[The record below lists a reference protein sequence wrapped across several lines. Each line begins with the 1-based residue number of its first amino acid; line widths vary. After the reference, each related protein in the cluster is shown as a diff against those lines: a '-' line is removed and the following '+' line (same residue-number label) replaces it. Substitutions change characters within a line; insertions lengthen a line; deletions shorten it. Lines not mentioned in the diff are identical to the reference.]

1 MPAAE
6 SKPYSN
12 EEKVMQ
18 IKTSLIG
25 GLIVTLTLAGCSTA
39 GTKPETSNS
48 ESAPVESSAQTS
60 EVAKETAPTQPTPTT
75 EAATSSGEV
84 YEGTITGVISDSM
97 CGKDHSKMGGLGKDP
112 AKCIEKCVASG
123 AKYVLID
130 EKGDSYSLSN
140 QEKPK
145 ELTGK
150 HVAITG
156 HIDPS
161 EKAIH
166 VHKIVSQ

>member
-1 MPAAE
+1 
-6 SKPYSN
+6 
-12 EEKVMQ
+12 MQ
-18 IKTSLIG
+18 FKTSLIG

-60 EVAKETAPTQPTPTT
+60 EAPKENVSTPAT
-75 EAATSSGEV
+75 TSSGEV

-97 CGKDHSKMGGLGKDP
+97 CGKDHSKMGELGKTP

-123 AKYVLID
+123 AKFVLVD
-130 EKGDSYSLSN
+130 EKGDSYALSD
-140 QEKPK
+140 QEKTK
-145 ELTGK
+145 DLAGK

>member
-6 SKPYSN
+6 SNPLTN
-12 EEKVMQ
+12 EEKEMQ
-18 IKTSLIG
+18 INTSLVG

-39 GTKPETSNS
+39 GTKPEASNS
-48 ESAPVESSAQTS
+48 ESTPVESSAQTS
-60 EVAKETAPTQPTPTT
+60 EAPKETAPTQPTP
-75 EAATSSGEV
+75 AKATAVSSGEV